1 MTNTKYVTIFIILLL
16 FTSIC
21 IINNKKEKFDFRST
35 INTRYTTI
43 QSQRNQ
49 IYDNQ
54 DTLNSLSK
62 RINKIKLDL
71 VTLDNTNKNKNISG
85 NNIMTFY

>member
-16 FTSIC
+16 FASIC

-62 RINKIKLDL
+62 RMNKIKLDL